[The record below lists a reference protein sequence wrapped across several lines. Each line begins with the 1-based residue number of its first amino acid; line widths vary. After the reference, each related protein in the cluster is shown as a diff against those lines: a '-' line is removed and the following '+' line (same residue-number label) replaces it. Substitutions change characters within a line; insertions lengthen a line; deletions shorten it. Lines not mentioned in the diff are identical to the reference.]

1 MNVRV
6 ILARADLH
14 YIVAGVRAGDEG
26 DVVGLCAGAGP
37 GELDRLAL
45 NVGDGRVRE
54 WPSVTGEDG
63 RTWVISGV
71 LTVKSARAPW
81 MARDEKRATER
92 GVEYIVGDDWN
103 EWSRELRR
111 VKRDWGSRG
120 ERARR
125 G

>member
-1 MNVRV
+1 M
-6 ILARADLH
+6 
-14 YIVAGVRAGDEG
+14 
-26 DVVGLCAGAGP
+26 
-37 GELDRLAL
+37 
-45 NVGDGRVRE
+45 
-54 WPSVTGEDG
+54 
-63 RTWVISGV
+63 
-71 LTVKSARAPW
+71 KSARAPW

-92 GVEYIVGDDWN
+92 RVEYIVGDDWN